1 MKVVVVENPDGPAI
15 LTAYRPTELG
25 VDDGS
30 ISDL

>member
-15 LTAYRPTELG
+15 LTAYRPTDLG
-25 VDDGS
+25 VEWE